1 MNGKA
6 TIKFESIQR
15 IYFEVKTGIATPAL
29 RQSLYAS
36 ATEDPFFEHKTA
48 DELGVSIDFAAT
60 EDPLFEH
67 ETAFGDLLDLAIKGN
82 TVFNGTIRPE
92 DRKYLLDGFE
102 ALQKIINEKKNQVEA
117 IPNFGVV
124 KQLKFKP

>member
-1 MNGKA
+1 MKGKA
-6 TIKFESIQR
+6 TIEFESFQR
-15 IYFEVKTGIATPAL
+15 IYFEVKSGITTPAL
-29 RQSLYAS
+29 RQSLHTS
-36 ATEDPFFEHKTA
+36 ATEDPF
-48 DELGVSIDFAAT
+48 
-60 EDPLFEH
+60 FEH

-102 ALQKIINEKKNQVEA
+102 AMQKIINEKKNQVEA